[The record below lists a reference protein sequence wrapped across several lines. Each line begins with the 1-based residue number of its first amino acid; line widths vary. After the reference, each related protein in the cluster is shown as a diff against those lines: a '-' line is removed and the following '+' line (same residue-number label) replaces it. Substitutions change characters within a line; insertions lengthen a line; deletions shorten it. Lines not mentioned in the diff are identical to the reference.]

1 MPTQG
6 RTILSLGETM
16 SRQDP
21 VSKSDRALLL
31 ALAIILATVS
41 AALGSAMT
49 NHPNVAAPRI
59 VAAPAAAPQ
68 DTVLAQVIAEHRC
81 LSEALYYEARGEGIK
96 GQQAV
101 AEVVFRRMNVG
112 TYGHSICAVVHEG
125 ENRPGCQFSFTCN
138 GALHRPRDASA
149 WLKSEQ
155 LAAQILTGAVTLHN
169 TTGDAT
175 YYHAISVMPYWAP
188 KLRKTAQIGNHVF
201 YRDGA
206 ARVRKS

>member
-6 RTILSLGETM
+6 KPILSLGETM

-21 VSKSDRALLL
+21 VPKSDRTLLL

-41 AALGSAMT
+41 AVLGSAMT
-49 NHPNVAAPRI
+49 YHANPAAPRI
-59 VAAPAAAPQ
+59 VVTPAPAFQ
-68 DTVLAQVIAEHRC
+68 DTVLAQFIAEHRC
-81 LSEALYYEARGEGIK
+81 LSEALYYEARGEGPK

-125 ENRPGCQFSFTCN
+125 ANRPGCQFSFTCN
-138 GALHRPRDASA
+138 GALRRPRDASA

-175 YYHAISVMPYWAP
+175 FYHAVSVRPYWAP
-188 KLRKTAQIGNHVF
+188 KLQKTAQIGNHIF
-201 YRDGA
+201 YREGLG
-206 ARVRKS
+206 RTHRS